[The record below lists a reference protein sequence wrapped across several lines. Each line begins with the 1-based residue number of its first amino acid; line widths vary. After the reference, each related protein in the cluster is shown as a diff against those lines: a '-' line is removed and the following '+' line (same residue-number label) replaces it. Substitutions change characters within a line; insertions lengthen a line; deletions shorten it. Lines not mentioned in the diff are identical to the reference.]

1 MADNFEK
8 GSTCNCLFLCPCF
21 LGCSFLFGTYTYIYI
36 KEAYRP
42 RGVYLLLSN
51 GPLTES
57 SSVTS
62 AFAVAVSWWWFI
74 SFTVGGNFL
83 DVRVKLIFYKYPC
96 TLPTCTIEIINIIT
110 QSETIFFWFLVEILI
125 HFKIYKLQHNFLHA
139 QHRSVF
145 LGKK

>member
-1 MADNFEK
+1 MIIDNNK
-8 GSTCNCLFLCPCF
+8 HNCAIIWQIILKKVAPATFLCPCF
-21 LGCSFLFGTYTYIYI
+21 LGCCFLFGTYTYIYI

-83 DVRVKLIFYKYPC
+83 DVRVKLIFYKYLCP
-96 TLPTCTIEIINIIT
+96 LPTSMYNWNH
-110 QSETIFFWFLVEILI
+110 QHHNSVRDNFFFDFWW
-125 HFKIYKLQHNFLHA
+125 KY
-139 QHRSVF
+139 
-145 LGKK
+145 